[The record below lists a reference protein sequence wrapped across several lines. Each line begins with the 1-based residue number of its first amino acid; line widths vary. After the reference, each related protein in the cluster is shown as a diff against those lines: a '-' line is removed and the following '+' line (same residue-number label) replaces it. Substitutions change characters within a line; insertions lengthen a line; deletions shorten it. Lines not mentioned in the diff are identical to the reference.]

1 MSKHRSLHLLAPD
14 IGSGL
19 RGLVYAVLAS
29 LFFNP
34 LTATAQVR
42 PQDDGTAPPVA
53 QLGRS
58 TGEHALSV
66 PARPGV
72 LPQTHRL
79 SNGRDVILLTRGGWI
94 MRVDTRQN
102 RVTAEFKADAAFTS
116 AALSVPQGDDTALL
130 MAASDAPPALLVF
143 TEDLQL
149 IKSLPLAGGATGG
162 RASGV
167 LTILAAPERNSFITA
182 LDGLAEMWEI
192 SYDPKAPE
200 IGLGWVH
207 DFQYREGQF
216 IRGYLNP
223 KRTMLPCPAQAM
235 ALSPSG
241 HDVLTL
247 HHCADQAESGAV
259 AMFQTT
265 HLDVRK
271 PTSRVM
277 LPCRLT
283 LESPLVWRDADA
295 LVASLPHLGA
305 AGECKLP

>member
-1 MSKHRSLHLLAPD
+1 MSKHRSLHLQAPY

-19 RGLVYAVLAS
+19 RGLMYAVLAS
-29 LFFNP
+29 WFFSP
-34 LTATAQVR
+34 LTATAQIR
-42 PQDDGTAPPVA
+42 PQDDRWAPLPEL
-53 QLGRS
+53 LGHS
-58 TGEHALSV
+58 SGERALGV
-66 PARPGV
+66 PSRRET

-79 SNGRDVILLTRGGWI
+79 SNGRDVILLTRSGWI
-94 MRVDTRQN
+94 MRVDTRRNQ
-102 RVTAEFKADAAFTS
+102 VTAEFKADAAFTA
-116 AALSVPQGDDTALL
+116 AALSAPLGGDAALL

-149 IKSLPLAGGATGG
+149 IKSLPLTGATGE
-162 RASGV
+162 RASGA
-167 LTILAAPERNSFITA
+167 LTVLAAPERNSFITA

-207 DFQYREGQF
+207 DFQYREGKF
-216 IRGYLNP
+216 VRGYLNP
-223 KRTMLPCPAQAM
+223 KRTTLPCPAQAM

-247 HHCADQAESGAV
+247 HHCVDQAESSAV

-277 LPCRLT
+277 LPCRPT
-283 LESPLVWRDADA
+283 LASPLVWRDATA
-295 LVASLPHLGA
+295 WVASLTDLGA